1 MPGSA
6 AVANTYA
13 KIYKPAYNQS
23 VSITSLIAPCAYRT
37 DCPMSPTIINAP
49 APNLMVRETEEFASV
64 IDSSINETKS
74 HASVAGLYDSGTG
87 VDEYET
93 EADDSET
100 QADDSETQADGNGT
114 DADDNETQAKE
125 YEIEADEN
133 DTDADNNETQ
143 TKEYE
148 TEAEENDTD
157 ADENGT
163 KADEYV
169 RYANKALTQ
178 STFRQ
183 IAGSRASKK
192 KRFPSRCRVAEGG
205 LVDWGQANYR

>member
-1 MPGSA
+1 MPGSTA
-6 AVANTYA
+6 IADTYA
-13 KIYKPAYNQS
+13 KIYKPAYNLS

-49 APNLMVRETEEFASV
+49 APNLMARETEEFASV

-74 HASVAGLYDSGTG
+74 HAPVAGLYDYKTG

-100 QADDSETQADGNGT
+100 QANEYEIEADENGTEADDSETQAN
-114 DADDNETQAKE
+114 E

-133 DTDADNNETQ
+133 DTEADDSETQ
-143 TKEYE
+143 ADEYE

-157 ADENGT
+157 ADDNGT

-169 RYANKALTQ
+169 RYANKTLTQ
-178 STFRQ
+178 STFHQ
-183 IAGSRASKK
+183 IAGSRASHIKHVSP
-192 KRFPSRCRVAEGG
+192 RGG
-205 LVDWGQANYR
+205 AGDRSIM

>member
-1 MPGSA
+1 
-6 AVANTYA
+6 
-13 KIYKPAYNQS
+13 
-23 VSITSLIAPCAYRT
+23 
-37 DCPMSPTIINAP
+37 
-49 APNLMVRETEEFASV
+49 MVRETEEFASV

-100 QADDSETQADGNGT
+100 QAN
-114 DADDNETQAKE
+114 E

-133 DTDADNNETQ
+133 DTEADDSETQ
-143 TKEYE
+143 ADEYE
-148 TEAEENDTD
+148 TEADENDTEADDSETQADEYETEADEND
-157 ADENGT
+157 ADADDNGT

-169 RYANKALTQ
+169 RYANKTLTQ

-183 IAGSRASKK
+183 IVGSRASKK
-192 KRFPSRCRVAEGG
+192 TNDSPLDVELQK
-205 LVDWGQANYR
+205 VDWWTGKSWGQASRIRLKLDDNLLPSSLKLVAFQSVPSPLIFY